1 MPALFVTPGAS
12 GTAVGTTTV
21 TAPSTL
27 TKTGHG
33 FVAGQQVVTYAP
45 EDGAAG
51 VLVPGAPY
59 FVANPTVDTFQL
71 RSSPGGPVMVFV
83 EDGTAAVAPAEGIY
97 TPKALRQA
105 FSGLYFKGRDNP
117 STGRFGARSGV
128 LWNGSSIE
136 VSVSG
141 LRVTVTDLN
150 CIINTYLCAIPT
162 HYHDLSPAHPSL
174 DRIDT
179 LVGEVLD
186 DAADFSGDLVPG
198 RTRIIEGT
206 LADGNPVAPTAPP
219 GTLELGQFKVLRGAS
234 SASGKYTALNTVAAG
249 GVLFVRDA
257 SELPTGSLRDG
268 MCAYQADIKAL
279 MCVVDGEWE
288 PLAYAGFPEPVV
300 ASNNTLFSGLTNTTL
315 AATST
320 PAGLAFVAPATGRG
334 LLVCSARVTLAV
346 TGTVD
351 RIALGTP
358 WLGTGS
364 TVNAG
369 TAVAIEG
376 TTTPDDS
383 LAFVEARNAS
393 NTPEAHRQERNSE
406 TYVVTGL
413 TPGALYNVSLR
424 YRVTSSSSASYSVDR
439 QRVRWVPQR

>member
-1 MPALFVTPGAS
+1 MSALFVTPGAS
-12 GTAVGTTTV
+12 GTAVGSTTV

-27 TKTGHG
+27 TKAGHG
-33 FVAGQQVVTYAP
+33 FTAGQQVATYAP

-59 FVANPTVDTFQL
+59 YVASPTTDTFEL
-71 RSSPGGPVMVFV
+71 RASPGGPVMVFA
-83 EDGTAAVAPAEGIY
+83 DAGTVAVAPAEGVY
-97 TPKALRQA
+97 TPQVLRES
-105 FSGLYFKGRDNP
+105 FGGLYFKGRAVG
-117 STGRFGARSGV
+117 TGRFGARSGV
-128 LWNGSSIE
+128 LQNGSSIE

-150 CIINTYLCAIPT
+150 CIINSYLCAIPT
-162 HYHDLSPAHPSL
+162 HFHDLSPAHPSL
-174 DRIDT
+174 DRVDL

-186 DAADFSGDLVPG
+186 DAADSSGDLIPG
-198 RTRIIEGT
+198 RTRIIEGV

-219 GTLELGQFKVLRGAS
+219 GTLELGEFKVLRGAS
-234 SASGKYTALNTVAAG
+234 SASGKYTALFTVAAG
-249 GVLFVRDA
+249 GVLPVRDA
-257 SELPTGSLRDG
+257 SELPAGNVRDG
-268 MCAYQADIKAL
+268 MCAYQADIEAL
-279 MCVVDGEWE
+279 MCVVGGQWE
-288 PLAYAGFPEPVV
+288 VLAYAGFPEPVV
-300 ASNNTLFSGLTNTTL
+300 ASNNALFSGLTNTTP
-315 AATST
+315 AATLT
-320 PAGLAFVAPATGRG
+320 PVGLAFVAPPTGRG
-334 LLVCSARVTLAV
+334 LLVCSARVTLAI

-376 TTTPDDS
+376 VTTPDDS

-393 NTPEAHRQERNSE
+393 NTTETHCQARNSE

-413 TPGALYNVSLR
+413 TPGALYNVALR
-424 YRVTSSSSASYSVDR
+424 YRVTSASSASYTVDR
-439 QRVRWVPQR
+439 QKVRWVPQR